1 MCHLNIL
8 LAGLKHNVDE
18 LLVGVLKQ
26 ILLRQVFQIHKYK
39 MNKHTNAIHLQ
50 IQLHNTGGGSANS
63 TNNQDLIFSK
73 VMKKKSFTK
82 PVHQTFHFYQI
93 CIFHLDVS
101 QRPSNQIQSNP
112 WITSYLLPEFE
123 NVNSS
128 SSPPWFGSPGW
139 LTIKRHQPLPSRWK
153 RERLSS
159 DDALAG
165 SLARLWSLSG
175 WRGWVGEIWW
185 NHFKMW
191 RWSFWRW
198 SSSGQRCW
206 RCACRQRRR
215 WWPSPARIFTSSR
228 KAFDKVCSNS
238 DL

>member
-1 MCHLNIL
+1 MSEGKDLATSFDAKFIETSAGIKRRTSKQQKMCHLNIL

-26 ILLRQVFQIHKYK
+26 ILLRQVFQIHKYT

-93 CIFHLDVS
+93 CIFHLDAY

-112 WITSYLLPEFE
+112 
-123 NVNSS
+123 
-128 SSPPWFGSPGW
+128 
-139 LTIKRHQPLPSRWK
+139 
-153 RERLSS
+153 
-159 DDALAG
+159 
-165 SLARLWSLSG
+165 
-175 WRGWVGEIWW
+175 
-185 NHFKMW
+185 
-191 RWSFWRW
+191 
-198 SSSGQRCW
+198 
-206 RCACRQRRR
+206 
-215 WWPSPARIFTSSR
+215 
-228 KAFDKVCSNS
+228 
-238 DL
+238 

>member
-1 MCHLNIL
+1 MWTSCWWESSSKFYSVRYFKYTNTKWINTQMQYTY
-8 LAGLKHNVDE
+8 KYNYTIP
-18 LLVGVLKQ
+18 VGVQ
-26 ILLRQVFQIHKYK
+26 ILRITRTWYSLNLWRKKVWQNLF
-39 MNKHTNAIHLQ
+39 TRLF
-50 IQLHNTGGGSANS
+50 
-63 TNNQDLIFSK
+63 IFTRRFDASK
-73 VMKKKSFTK
+73 PTALK
-82 PVHQTFHFYQI
+82 PNPLKI
-93 CIFHLDVS
+93 K
-101 QRPSNQIQSNP
+101 IQSNP
-112 WITSYLLPEFE
+112 WITSYLLSEFE
-123 NVNSS
+123 NDSSS
-128 SSPPWFGSPGW
+128 SSPPWFRSPGW
-139 LTIKRHQPLPSRWK
+139 LTMRRHHSFPSRWK

-175 WRGWVGEIWW
+175 WRGWVVEIWW
-185 NHFKMW
+185 NHLKMW